1 MRNINS
7 VTDLK
12 DAISEL
18 EFNKAV
24 HRRMLKDSFNSTVES
39 LKPGN
44 VFKNIT
50 GAFRNP
56 NLLANIIPA
65 AVGIGAGYVSNKFT
79 NRMVRKAGKSRFKKV
94 LITLTLYGIARALI
108 RNPEVNKYFG
118 RRLAQNVFS

>member
-7 VTDLK
+7 AAELK

-18 EFNKAV
+18 QFNKAV
-24 HRRMLKDSFNSTVES
+24 HKRMLKDSFNNTLES

-50 GAFRNP
+50 GAIRNP
-56 NLLANIIPA
+56 SLLANIIPA
-65 AVGIGAGYVSNKFT
+65 AVGMGAGYISNKFT
-79 NRMVRKAGKSRFKKV
+79 NKIIRKAGNSRVKKV
-94 LITLTLYGIARALI
+94 LITLALYGVARALVKS
-108 RNPEVNKYFG
+108 PEVSKYFG